1 MPLGDAI
8 AISLLAFG
16 AAFVGTISG
25 FGFAL
30 LIVPPLAFF
39 VGAKEAVVL
48 SNVLGSAWLMTM
60 FVRLRREVVWRTAI
74 PLAIAAFAGMPFGLL
89 VLELVSER
97 VLQVI
102 LGVNVLAATILL
114 WRGVRLDVHGRVV
127 DGVAGFISGVLN
139 TSTSMNGPPIVL
151 HLQNQGLAPTPFR
164 ATIAAFFVSSS
175 LFTLA
180 LYALSGRIG
189 GYELFAFSL
198 GLPGLALGYLGGSL
212 VVKRLDAIQFRRFI
226 ICVLVLSA
234 IMVTA
239 RAVWG

>member
-8 AISLLAFG
+8 AICLLSFG

-48 SNVLGSAWLMTM
+48 SNVLGSSWLMTM
-60 FVRLRREVVWRTAI
+60 FVRLRRDVVWRAAI

-89 VLELVSER
+89 VLEVVSER
-97 VLQVI
+97 TLQAI
-102 LGVNVLAATILL
+102 LGVNVLVATILL
-114 WRGVRLDVHGRVV
+114 WRGARLNVHGRWL
-127 DGVAGFISGVLN
+127 DGAAGFISGVLN

-164 ATIAAFFVSSS
+164 ATIAAFFVSSA

-180 LYALSGRIG
+180 LYAVSGRIG
-189 GYELFAFSL
+189 GYELQAFSL
-198 GLPGLALGYLGGSL
+198 GLPGLGAGYVCGSL
-212 VVKRLDAIQFRRFI
+212 VVKRLDAAQFRRVVI
-226 ICVLVLSA
+226 GVLVLSA
-234 IMVTA
+234 MMVMA
-239 RAVWG
+239 RAGVS